1 MASTARRDC
10 SGMAATRETG
20 NPPASA
26 RVRCARTAAVS
37 HRHPSDAAVSTPS
50 RRSALSNST
59 VSYGLP

>member
-1 MASTARRDC
+1 
-10 SGMAATRETG
+10 MAATRETG

-26 RVRCARTAAVS
+26 RVRCARTVAVS

-50 RRSALSNST
+50 RRSALSSST